1 MNGQIAENVVIKAFV
16 MNGVIK
22 MEMTIEEHIV
32 QLKKLK
38 SFHNGSYGA
47 NINFAI
53 ATMRKY
59 QKIAEI
65 VQSCGADYNS
75 MDSYDCVEEIA
86 RILVHGNDN

>member
-1 MNGQIAENVVIKAFV
+1 MFV

-22 MEMTIEEHIV
+22 MGMTIEEHIV

-53 ATMRKY
+53 DTIRKY
-59 QKIAEI
+59 QKIQTI
-65 VQSCGADYNS
+65 LSDWINDDLVGMSDYW
-75 MDSYDCVEEIA
+75 MGRIKEVVEDG
-86 RILVHGNDN
+86 RT

>member
-1 MNGQIAENVVIKAFV
+1 

-22 MEMTIEEHIV
+22 MGMTIEEHIV

-53 ATMRKY
+53 DTIRKY
-59 QKIAEI
+59 QKIQTI
-65 VQSCGADYNS
+65 LSDWINDDLVGMSDYW
-75 MDSYDCVEEIA
+75 MGRIKEVVEDG
-86 RILVHGNDN
+86 RT

>member
-1 MNGQIAENVVIKAFV
+1 

-22 MEMTIEEHIV
+22 MGMTIEEHIV

-53 ATMRKY
+53 DTMRKY
-59 QKIAEI
+59 QKIQEI
-65 VQSCGADYNS
+65 LN
-75 MDSYDCVEEIA
+75 DCDLEAWKVLERLKRIRKVIEDEE
-86 RILVHGNDN
+86 